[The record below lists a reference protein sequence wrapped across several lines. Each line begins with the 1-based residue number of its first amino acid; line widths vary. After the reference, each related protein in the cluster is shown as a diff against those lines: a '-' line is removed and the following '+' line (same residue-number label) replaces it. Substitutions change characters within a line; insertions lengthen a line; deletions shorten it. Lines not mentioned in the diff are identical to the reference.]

1 MSLEDVEERRQLA
14 ENKRKDKEAKKL
26 AQKERQDDRYFFQVS
41 KTLMPLGPDLIYGP
55 NLISSKNIK
64 TSGTSARNKK
74 REDQALI
81 NAFQDF
87 IQIEPDIFEEL
98 DLDDLVSNTPIQNKG
113 KGVSRKKNTTR
124 SVQVG
129 LGGGGRSFRGSD

>member
-14 ENKRKDKEAKKL
+14 ENKRKDKEAKKQ

-41 KTLMPLGPDLIYGP
+41 KTLMRLGPDLIYGP

-98 DLDDLVSNTPIQNKG
+98 DLDDPVSNTPIQNKG
-113 KGVSRKKNTTR
+113 KGVSRKKNITR